1 MTNLAGICT
10 LGTLSMSFLHYKQ
23 IIRLLIC
30 GIFCCVIEEE
40 GLQLHFDVCGLGCF
54 CCLGFVLFAV

>member
-1 MTNLAGICT
+1 MLKILSVSYWRICPGIWMFV
-10 LGTLSMSFLHYKQ
+10 GFL
-23 IIRLLIC
+23 C
-30 GIFCCVIEEE
+30 GFFCCVIEEE